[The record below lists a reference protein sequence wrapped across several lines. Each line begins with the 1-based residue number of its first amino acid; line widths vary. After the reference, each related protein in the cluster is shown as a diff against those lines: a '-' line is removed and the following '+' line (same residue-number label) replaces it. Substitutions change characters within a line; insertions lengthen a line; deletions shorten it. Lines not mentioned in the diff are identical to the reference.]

1 LRRSSRNLKKFS
13 RGKRPCGLPR
23 QRILL
28 RDSRYEMIYHLLWYL
43 RDWLTHSMGFYA
55 YGDVMLR
62 SVAAVLTSFLI
73 ALLLGPRIIRWLMR
87 KKIGDRPEFNHTALN
102 ELTKTKANT
111 PTMGGLIMLLAILT
125 ATLLW
130 AKLTNPFVQKAI
142 VVVIWF
148 GALGGVDDWL
158 KLTADA
164 RRRSRDGLKAWEK
177 LIFQIGGAV
186 LIASFL
192 YNDFANITDGKLF
205 WVPFYKHGLPLAN
218 WMFILIAI
226 FYLTATSNA
235 VNLTDGMDGLAAGC
249 VAIASATLAL
259 LCYVA
264 SETMTRTSQVTW
276 SSYLLL
282 PAIPQAGELSIFY
295 SAILGS
301 VLGFLW
307 YNCHPAQTFM
317 GDVGS
322 LPLGAA
328 MGYGALV
335 TRNEIL
341 LLVIGGVFMLELT
354 SVVLQVGYFKY
365 TGGKRIFRCAPI
377 HHHFHLAGWSEPQV
391 VVRFWLL
398 AAAFAALALATLK
411 IR

>member
-1 LRRSSRNLKKFS
+1 
-13 RGKRPCGLPR
+13 
-23 QRILL
+23 
-28 RDSRYEMIYHLLWYL
+28 MIYHLLWHF
-43 RDWLTHSMGFYA
+43 REVFTHRLGFYA
-55 YGDVMLR
+55 YQNVMFR

-73 ALLLGPRIIRWLMR
+73 AIFIGPTIIRWLMR
-87 KKIGDRPEFNHTALN
+87 KKIGDRPEFHHAALN
-102 ELTKTKANT
+102 ELTKEKANT
-111 PTMGGLIMLLAILT
+111 PTMGGLIIILAVLAT
-125 ATLLW
+125 TLLW
-130 AKLTNPFVQKAI
+130 AKLNYSFVQKAI
-142 VVVIWF
+142 ILTIWF
-148 GALGGVDDWL
+148 AALGGVDDWL
-158 KLTADA
+158 KLTSDI
-164 RRRSRDGLKAWEK
+164 RHRSRSGLKAWEK

-192 YNDFANITDGKLF
+192 FADFVDGEILDGQLF
-205 WVPFYKHGLPLAN
+205 WLPFYKKGIHLAT
-218 WMFILIAI
+218 WMLILIAI
-226 FYLTATSNA
+226 FYISATSNA

-249 VAIASATLAL
+249 VGMVSLVLAV

-264 SETMTRTSQVTW
+264 SETMTRTTPVTW
-276 SSYLLL
+276 AAYLLL
-282 PAIPQAGELSIFY
+282 PHIPQAGELSIFY
-295 SAILGS
+295 SAIVGA

-307 YNCHPAQTFM
+307 FNCHPAQTFM

-341 LLVIGGVFMLELT
+341 LLIIGGVFVLELV

-365 TGGKRIFRCAPI
+365 TGGKRLFRCAPI

-398 AAAFAALALATLK
+398 AAAFAAVALATLK

>member
-1 LRRSSRNLKKFS
+1 
-13 RGKRPCGLPR
+13 
-23 QRILL
+23 
-28 RDSRYEMIYHLLWYL
+28 MIYHLLWNL
-43 RDWLTHSMGFYA
+43 QAGERFGFYA
-55 YGDVMLR
+55 YQYVIFR
-62 SVAAVLTSFLI
+62 SIAAILTSVLI
-73 ALLLGPRIIRWLMR
+73 AFFIGPKIIRWLMR
-87 KKIGDRPEFNHTALN
+87 KKIGDRPEFHHATLN
-102 ELTKTKANT
+102 ELTKEKANT
-111 PTMGGLIMLLAILT
+111 PTMGGLIIIFATLLT
-125 ATLLW
+125 TLLW
-130 AKLTNPFVQKAI
+130 AKLNNPFVIKAI
-142 VVVIWF
+142 FLIIWF
-148 GALGGVDDWL
+148 AALGAVDDWL
-158 KLTADA
+158 KLTGVIRHSPLSRGQA
-164 RRRSRDGLKAWEK
+164 RPSEGRGRSGLFAWEK

-192 YNDFANITDGKLF
+192 FADFVNIPDARQF
-205 WVPFYKHGLPLAN
+205 WLPFYKHGLPLAN
-218 WMFILIAI
+218 WTFILIAI
-226 FYLTATSNA
+226 FYISATSNA
-235 VNLTDGMDGLAAGC
+235 VNLADGMDGLAAGC
-249 VAIASATLAL
+249 VGIVSFVLVV

-264 SETMTRTSQVTW
+264 SEAMVRTTTITW

-282 PAIPQAGELSIFY
+282 PHIPQAGELCIFY

-341 LLVIGGVFMLELT
+341 LFIIGGVFVIELA

-365 TGGKRIFRCAPI
+365 TGGKRLFRCAPI

>member
-1 LRRSSRNLKKFS
+1 
-13 RGKRPCGLPR
+13 
-23 QRILL
+23 
-28 RDSRYEMIYHLLWYL
+28 MIYHLLWYL
-43 RDWLTHSMGFYA
+43 KAGGRLGFYA
-55 YGDVMLR
+55 YQNVVFR
-62 SVAAVLTSFLI
+62 SVSATLTSFLI
-73 ALLLGPRIIRWLMR
+73 AILIGPRIIRWLMR
-87 KKIGDRPEFNHTALN
+87 KKIGDRPEFHHATLN
-102 ELTKTKANT
+102 ELTKEKANT
-111 PTMGGLIMLLAILT
+111 PTMGGLIIILSVVAT
-125 ATLLW
+125 TLLW
-130 AKLTNPFVQKAI
+130 AKFYDPFEKLYNPFLHKAI
-142 VVVIWF
+142 FLVVWF

-158 KLTADA
+158 KLTAVT
-164 RRRSRDGLKAWEK
+164 RHRSRSGLRAWEK

-192 YNDFANITDGKLF
+192 YADFVNIEDAKLL
-205 WVPFYKHGLPLAN
+205 WLPFYKHGLPLAN
-218 WMFILIAI
+218 WVFILIAI
-226 FYLTATSNA
+226 FYLSATSNA
-235 VNLTDGMDGLAAGC
+235 VNLADGMDGLAAGC
-249 VAIASATLAL
+249 VAIVSLVLAL

-264 SETMTRTSQVTW
+264 SETMGRTTPVTW

-282 PAIPQAGELSIFY
+282 PHIPQAGELSIFFA
-295 SAILGS
+295 AIFGA

-307 YNCHPAQTFM
+307 FNCHPAQTFM

-341 LLVIGGVFMLELT
+341 LLIIGGVFVIELC

-365 TGGKRIFRCAPI
+365 TGGKRLFRCAPI
-377 HHHFHLAGWSEPQV
+377 HHHYHLIGWSEPQV

>member
-1 LRRSSRNLKKFS
+1 
-13 RGKRPCGLPR
+13 
-23 QRILL
+23 
-28 RDSRYEMIYHLLWYL
+28 MIYHLLWYL
-43 RDWLTHSMGFYA
+43 RAGGRFGFYA
-55 YGDVMLR
+55 YQYVIFR
-62 SVAAVLTSFLI
+62 SIAALLTSVLI
-73 ALLLGPRIIRWLMR
+73 ALLIGPRIIRWLMR
-87 KKIGDRPEFNHTALN
+87 KKIGDRPEFHHAALN
-102 ELTKTKANT
+102 ELTKEKVNT
-111 PTMGGLIMLLAILT
+111 PTMGGLIIILASLA
-125 ATLLW
+125 ATLIW
-130 AKLTNPFVQKAI
+130 AKLNNPFVQKAI
-142 VVVIWF
+142 VLIIWF
-148 GALGGVDDWL
+148 AILGGVDDWL
-158 KLTADA
+158 KLTGLI
-164 RRRSRDGLKAWEK
+164 RHRSRNGLRPWEK

-192 YNDFANITDGKLF
+192 YADFVNIPDGRLF
-205 WVPFYKHGLPLAN
+205 WLPFYRTGLPLVP
-218 WMFILIAI
+218 WVFVLIAI
-226 FYLTATSNA
+226 FYISATSNA

-249 VAIASATLAL
+249 VGMVSFVLVV

-264 SETMTRTSQVTW
+264 SETMKARTIDVTW
-276 SSYLLL
+276 ASYLLL
-282 PAIPQAGELSIFY
+282 PHIPQAGELSIFY
-295 SAILGS
+295 SAILGA

-307 YNCHPAQTFM
+307 FNCHPAQTFM

-341 LLVIGGVFMLELT
+341 LFVIGGVFVFELL
-354 SVVLQVGYFKY
+354 SVVLQVAYFRY
-365 TGGKRIFRCAPI
+365 TGGKRLFRCAPI

>member
-1 LRRSSRNLKKFS
+1 
-13 RGKRPCGLPR
+13 
-23 QRILL
+23 
-28 RDSRYEMIYHLLWYL
+28 MIYHLLWHL
-43 RDWLTHSMGFYA
+43 RNVFTHKLGFYA
-55 YGDVMLR
+55 YEEVVFR
-62 SVAAVLTSFLI
+62 SVSATLTSLLI
-73 ALLLGPRIIRWLMR
+73 ALLIGPRIIRWLMR
-87 KKIGDRPEFNHTALN
+87 KKIGDRPEFHHAALN
-102 ELTKTKANT
+102 ELTKEKANT
-111 PTMGGLIMLLAILT
+111 PTMGGLIIIISALVT
-125 ATLLW
+125 TLLW
-130 AKLTNPFVQKAI
+130 AKLNNPFVQKAI
-142 VVVIWF
+142 VLVIWF
-148 GALGGVDDWL
+148 SALGGVDDWL
-158 KLTADA
+158 KLTSDI
-164 RRRSRDGLKAWEK
+164 RHRSRNGLKPWEK
-177 LIFQIGGAV
+177 LLFQIGGAV

-192 YNDFANITDGKLF
+192 YADFAYITDGKRF
-205 WVPFYKHGLPLAN
+205 WLPFYKHGILLAN
-218 WMFILIAI
+218 WAFVLIAI
-226 FYLTATSNA
+226 FYISATSNA

-249 VAIASATLAL
+249 VGMVSLVLAI

-264 SETMTRTSQVTW
+264 SEAMTRTGSYTW
-276 SSYLLL
+276 AMYLLL
-282 PAIPQAGELSIFY
+282 PAIPHAGELSIFY
-295 SAILGS
+295 SAILGA

-341 LLVIGGVFMLELT
+341 LFIIGGVFVLELV

-365 TGGKRIFRCAPI
+365 TGGKRLFRCAPI